1 MNNKQLTPVCVA
13 RGFVPFLLAVSFA
26 LPLSANPTG
35 VLVSTD
41 DLGVQVGPITLDS
54 GVTGFTGTL
63 NEPVSGW
70 EYWDGGGLGSTDGTF
85 GASSV
90 GSADTTANS
99 TWLVNQV
106 KWENAGNTG
115 NPYLT
120 LTLNN
125 TSGSSAFLDAF
136 HFDAYRAFP
145 SSVGETW
152 TLEVLSGGGITAGVV
167 ASGTI
172 LNDTADGTTSGQLP
186 ANTGA
191 DYRDISASLLA
202 LDDNILEDGA
212 SVTFKLILSEGTNGS
227 SQTRVDNFAVTAI
240 DPPQPPVGL
249 VVSLDD
255 LSTEG
260 ASLDMDSDASG
271 FTGTL
276 GNPGTTP
283 GWSLYSQ
290 NGFGSVDAGFGASTV
305 GIADSTAN
313 ATWQLHQVSWQNRS
327 GEGVGSDPYLTL
339 TVTNSSGA
347 TAELDG
353 FHFDAYRSF
362 GASVGA
368 TYTLEVLTG
377 SGISEGEVASG
388 TIAAGPGNLAADT
401 GGDYEDISVELF
413 DLADRSLESGASVTF
428 KLTFSAATS
437 DYAPIR
443 IDNFAV
449 TAGATPP
456 QAPQPPVGLVVSLD
470 DLSTEGASLDM
481 DSDASGFTGT
491 LGNPGTT
498 PGWSLYSQNGFGSV
512 DAGFGAS
519 TVGIADST
527 ANATWQLHQ
536 VSWQNRSGEGVGS
549 DPYLTLT
556 VTNSSGATAELDGFH
571 FDAYRSFGASVGA
584 TYTLEVLTGSGISE
598 GEVASGTIAAGPGNL
613 AADTGGDYE
622 DISVELFDLADRS
635 LESGASVTFKL
646 TFSAATSDYAPIRI
660 DNFAVTAGAT
670 PPQAPQPP
678 VGLVVSLDNLANDS
692 SLALESGAEG
702 FSGTLDKV
710 SGQDN
715 PSQGWGNWDGGGL
728 GSTDGTFGTSTSG
741 ADASANSTWFVNQNN
756 WERDNEAG
764 SNPSVTMTVSNN
776 STVSAELD
784 GFHFDAYRAFPSSPG
799 GSWTLSVQAGGGISA
814 GVVSSGTIAHNSAD
828 GTERQLPAN
837 TGADYR
843 DVTAFLFNL
852 ADRTLASGES
862 ATFELSFS
870 AGTGSSQ
877 IRIDNFAVTAG
888 GVQPVPGQFSF
899 DDPDGNLVGALSN
912 EGSVFYTLPGLTS
925 SQATMATYATN
936 GSGQAVYT
944 RVGESGP
951 SGNAPISPS
960 WTSGK
965 YYIRY
970 DFSGTSLSTSGS
982 EKRFLEFAFKGV
994 VTPTPDRIGFR
1005 LARFNDRLSIYTFES
1020 NVEYGTDQVNHS
1032 HPAYS
1037 TLIDSDGI
1045 SVVFAIDLDNRLFE
1059 LYTDD
1064 NFSGTYT
1071 LRESQSFL
1079 DASTLTEV
1087 SAMSLWDNSLSIG
1100 DTVTIEQVLISDTMA
1115 DVISGNPIIPTV
1127 SDVVV
1132 KDSALSGNVFSAT
1145 ITSSTNVDVYKF
1157 TDLEAWYDGQPVVTD
1172 LAPGSGVSLDTSASQ
1187 SKAFYIVIPEG
1198 NPFP

>member
-1 MNNKQLTPVCVA
+1 
-13 RGFVPFLLAVSFA
+13 
-26 LPLSANPTG
+26 
-35 VLVSTD
+35 
-41 DLGVQVGPITLDS
+41 
-54 GVTGFTGTL
+54 
-63 NEPVSGW
+63 
-70 EYWDGGGLGSTDGTF
+70 
-85 GASSV
+85 
-90 GSADTTANS
+90 
-99 TWLVNQV
+99 
-106 KWENAGNTG
+106 
-115 NPYLT
+115 
-120 LTLNN
+120 
-125 TSGSSAFLDAF
+125 
-136 HFDAYRAFP
+136 
-145 SSVGETW
+145 
-152 TLEVLSGGGITAGVV
+152 
-167 ASGTI
+167 
-172 LNDTADGTTSGQLP
+172 
-186 ANTGA
+186 
-191 DYRDISASLLA
+191 
-202 LDDNILEDGA
+202 
-212 SVTFKLILSEGTNGS
+212 
-227 SQTRVDNFAVTAI
+227 
-240 DPPQPPVGL
+240 PQPPVGL

-255 LSTEG
+255 LSTDG

-327 GEGVGSDPYLTL
+327 GEGEGSDPYLTL

-456 QAPQPPVGLVVSLD
+456 QAPQPPVGLVVS
-470 DLSTEGASLDM
+470 
-481 DSDASGFTGT
+481 
-491 LGNPGTT
+491 
-498 PGWSLYSQNGFGSV
+498 
-512 DAGFGAS
+512 
-519 TVGIADST
+519 I
-527 ANATWQLHQ
+527 
-536 VSWQNRSGEGVGS
+536 
-549 DPYLTLT
+549 
-556 VTNSSGATAELDGFH
+556 
-571 FDAYRSFGASVGA
+571 
-584 TYTLEVLTGSGISE
+584 
-598 GEVASGTIAAGPGNL
+598 
-613 AADTGGDYE
+613 
-622 DISVELFDLADRS
+622 
-635 LESGASVTFKL
+635 
-646 TFSAATSDYAPIRI
+646 
-660 DNFAVTAGAT
+660 
-670 PPQAPQPP
+670 
-678 VGLVVSLDNLANDS
+678 DNLANDS

-1100 DTVTIEQVLISDTMA
+1100 DTVTIEQVLISDTVA
-1115 DVISGNPIIPTV
+1115 DVISGSPIIPTV